1 MEGLFCNKF
10 VRDEDTAKEVYV
22 YWYFKKPLLIV
33 VYSLIALYS
42 LACILG
48 FILDFESA
56 KEALGVFVMGVFVF
70 VLMIVSYHSQVK
82 AMVQRDKEMS
92 GGKPLCCEISVSE
105 NEITLSALESRSS
118 VAMSNIKSAFE
129 TENYIVVL
137 TKARLMFIFKKDSFT
152 KGDAK
157 SFIAFLKEKGIKVKG
172 KNN

>member
-1 MEGLFCNKF
+1 MSVLLKGLLKENPVF
-10 VRDEDTAKEVYV
+10 V
-22 YWYFKKPLLIV
+22 L
-33 VYSLIALYS
+33 
-42 LACILG
+42 ILG
-48 FILDFESA
+48 TCPTLA
-56 KEALGVFVMGVFVF
+56 VTTNVVGVFVMGIFVF

-152 KGDAK
+152 KGNLDD
-157 SFIAFLKEKGIKVKG
+157 FIAFLKERGIKVKG

>member
-33 VYSLIALYS
+33 VYSIIALYS
-42 LACILG
+42 LVCILG
-48 FILDFESA
+48 FILDFDSA
-56 KEALGVFVMGVFVF
+56 KEALGVFVIGIFVFVF
-70 VLMIVSYHSQVK
+70 MIVSYHSQAK

-105 NEITLSALESRSS
+105 NEITLSALDSRSS

-152 KGDAK
+152 KGDAE

-172 KNN
+172 KTN